1 MQITFVVPGLL
12 QAVTLWQK
20 DFAFQ
25 AQAPYLLQLFGQ
37 AERQALGVQGLIPT
51 LFQFAGVTGQ
61 EIPFAYYRYLTEF
74 GHAPSTPL
82 LCADPVYLQ
91 TGVQEI
97 VLHPQLPELNSEQQ
111 QVLFNTLQPLLAEDG
126 LSLIAQS
133 PNHWYLSVPE
143 QTQAL
148 PTQTTPL
155 NQALG
160 QGIYPLLAEGNK
172 RYWHRLGN
180 ELQMLLYQ
188 ANVASVNALW
198 LWGAS
203 PLPVTALPKQNG
215 VVMGHSLTAQTY
227 ATATQQTYQT
237 ATQWSALDPQNDYVI
252 VLEDLQLPALT
263 DDMQAWQ
270 NVLNQYEQAWF
281 APALEAINTGKAQIS
296 LSACDGNVW
305 QVQAPR
311 RSWKFWQKPP
321 LATWDSLMPDV
332 KA

>member
-1 MQITFVVPGLL
+1 MPIKFVVPGLL
-12 QAVTLWQK
+12 QAVVLWQK

-25 AQAPYLLQLFGQ
+25 AQAPYLLALLGQ
-37 AERQALGVQGLIPT
+37 AKRQALGVQGLIPT
-51 LFQFAGVTGQ
+51 LFQQAGFTGQ

-91 TGVQEI
+91 TGIQEV
-97 VLHPQLPELNSEQQ
+97 VLHPQLPELNNEQQ
-111 QVLFNTLQPLLAEDG
+111 SALLNRLQPWLAEDG

-155 NQALG
+155 SQALG

-180 ELQMLLYQ
+180 ELQMLLHQ
-188 ANVASVNALW
+188 ANVPQVNALW

-215 VVMGHSLTAQTY
+215 GVLGHSLTAKTY

-237 ATQWSALDPQNDYVI
+237 ATQWSALDPQSDYVI
-252 VLEDLQLPALT
+252 VLEDLQLPTLT
-263 DDMQAWQ
+263 DDMQTWQ
-270 NVLNQYEQAWF
+270 SVLNHYEQAWF
-281 APALEAINTGKAQIS
+281 APALEALYTDKAQIS
-296 LSACDGNVW
+296 ISAGDGNLW
-305 QVQAPR
+305 QVQVPR
-311 RSWKFWQKPP
+311 RSWKFWQKPTV
-321 LATWDSLMPDV
+321 ATWENLS
-332 KA
+332 